1 MRDGLSFGVRAL
13 AANSGSLIGN
23 GDHDLRGGD
32 GGVAEPPD
40 YSQMR

>member
-1 MRDGLSFGVRAL
+1 MSDGLSFGIRAL
-13 AANSGSLIGN
+13 AASSRSLVGS

-32 GGVAEPPD
+32 GCVAEPRD

>member
-1 MRDGLSFGVRAL
+1 MSDGLSSGVRAL
-13 AANSGSLIGN
+13 AASSRSLIGN